1 MAFGNNLKE
10 RFSFS
15 KYHKKCFIFAHSHS
29 VAQRASVFLNARGWS
44 NTLLSGKMEQAS
56 RTQAWEQLVTK
67 ETNILV
73 ATGTPGYII
82 IYNRCL
88 FILFKIWLLEDL
100 ILHTQ
105 IWLLILK

>member
-1 MAFGNNLKE
+1 MLL
-10 RFSFS
+10 
-15 KYHKKCFIFAHSHS
+15 KCFIFAHSHS

-73 ATGTPGYII
+73 ATGTYFIQIDAPLKDIKIFCGNVGIPMVLLGFFISFKSAHGFSKSVFSDII
-82 IYNRCL
+82 FL
-88 FILFKIWLLEDL
+88 
-100 ILHTQ
+100 
-105 IWLLILK
+105 